1 MSSLRQPS
9 SWLLAASGL
18 ILYVWAPMLLAGE
31 EVRTAGAVPAWFPVV
46 APPLLYAVLLL
57 GLPGAPATRRLAG
70 VVVLSVV
77 HGLLGLLTPAIH
89 ALAGL
94 GPAPHGFDTALWA
107 FPAAPVIQLLS
118 APLAVFPLRDLL
130 VRPRRRRGRRRPSVV
145 GLAPTPTPMRAG
157 RGWDAVTQHTVGGER
172 LREEGAGSQVTPEWQ
187 RARREPTRP
196 VAPPPEAAPSAP
208 LASRPT
214 PPVGPAL
221 TEAPEAPPVAEVQ
234 SPAPW
239 RRIQRPAPVVAE
251 PLCPPDVGGAPP
263 VARVT
268 PADEPGAPPV
278 ESAALFPAPA
288 EPVVRPAEP
297 AVLLLPPPPAVEPA
311 ILPLRPP
318 ADAAAVPE
326 PDQISDAR
334 AGSLPGPSATA
345 PVAGPLPATATEP
358 EAPPTAAEARD
369 EAPPAEETTIDGVQ
383 LEALLAPVGPLELEH
398 QTLMGIALFTA
409 CSPRLARDAVVHA
422 AFRFLSFLAEGPG
435 AQPVTQATI
444 RGGAGALVL
453 TPLGPLA
460 AGGPV
465 LVAAI
470 PQRGALALLEIL
482 SLRVAAEYRAT
493 RAARA
498 ARPSAPE
505 RPEVTPSRLAE
516 AALPPRLEGLARS
529 VTAGGPFRPLCL
541 EDTTGRLLLYL
552 LVGPDMD
559 AGAVGT
565 FASDLY
571 RVMELDDEPG
581 GVGPCQSVVVRFG
594 SQRVVVRPVA
604 ATGEGSTLLVTAGP
618 SGERP
623 GLARLQLERL
633 ATRLAAPPG

>member
-31 EVRTAGAVPAWFPVV
+31 ELRTAGAVPAWFPVV

-107 FPAAPVIQLLS
+107 FPAVPVIQLLS

-145 GLAPTPTPMRAG
+145 GLAPTPPPMRAG

-172 LREEGAGSQVTPEWQ
+172 LREAGVGSQVTPEWQ

-196 VAPPPEAAPSAP
+196 VGPPPEAAPSAP
-208 LASRPT
+208 LASQPT
-214 PPVGPAL
+214 PPVGPVL
-221 TEAPEAPPVAEVQ
+221 TEAPGAPPVAEVQ

-251 PLCPPDVGGAPP
+251 PLRPPDVGGAPP

-278 ESAALFPAPA
+278 ESAAVFPAPA
-288 EPVVRPAEP
+288 EP
-297 AVLLLPPPPAVEPA
+297 AVLVLPPPAV
-311 ILPLRPP
+311 
-318 ADAAAVPE
+318 ADAVPE
-326 PDQISDAR
+326 PDQLPDAR
-334 AGSLPGPSATA
+334 AGSLPGPSETA

-358 EAPPTAAEARD
+358 EAPPTAAETRD
-369 EAPPAEETTIDGVQ
+369 EAPPADETTIDGVQ
-383 LEALLAPVGPLELEH
+383 LEALLAPVGPLELER
-398 QTLMGIALFTA
+398 QTLMGIALLTA

-505 RPEVTPSRLAE
+505 RPETSPSRLAE
-516 AALPPRLEGLARS
+516 ATLPPRLEVLARS

-552 LVGPDMD
+552 LVGPDVD

-571 RVMELDDEPG
+571 RVMEVDDEPG

-604 ATGEGSTLLVTAGP
+604 ATGEGSTLLVTAGS